1 MVDLWSQFPKIG
13 FGVYNISRSETARSV
28 YDALDVGYR
37 LIDTAAL
44 YGNERQTSQGIRDF
58 LQKHPDIKRDE
69 IVYVSKLWD
78 DSFGS
83 ATDQGFEDSY
93 EEAGE
98 PIDLYLMH
106 SSGSGPEERKQ
117 TWKTLEEKVAEGKVR
132 NLGVSNWGI
141 KHLEELEKYAKVKP
155 VVNQIEVNPW
165 KQMNELVAYCKSK
178 NIHIMVY
185 SPLTM
190 GKTLRDPD
198 LARLSAKYGKS
209 AAQVQLRYLVQR
221 GLVPIPKTTH
231 RQRMI
236 ENLDIFD
243 FKLSSSEIQ
252 SLGDPKQYVMAIPG
266 WDPTRWP

>member
-1 MVDLWSQFPKIG
+1 MVNLINNFPKIG
-13 FGVYNISRSETARSV
+13 FGDYNISRSETAQAV
-28 YDALDVGYR
+28 VNALEVGYR

-44 YGNERQTSQGIRDF
+44 YYNEKETAQGIRDF
-58 LQKHPDIKRDE
+58 LVRNPDVQRSE

-78 DSFGS
+78 DNFGDL
-83 ATDQGFEDSY
+83 TEEGFLDSY
-93 EEAGE
+93 KKAGE

-117 TWKTLEEKVAEGKVR
+117 TWQELEKQVAAGRVK

-141 KHLEELEKYAKVKP
+141 KHLEELEKYAKIKP

-165 KQMNELVAYCKSK
+165 KQMNELVEYCLQR

-190 GKTLRDPD
+190 GKTLKNPE
-198 LARLSAKYGKS
+198 LVELGKKYGKS
-209 AAQVQLRYLVQR
+209 PAQIQLRYLVQR
-221 GLVPIPKTTH
+221 NLTPIPKTVN

-236 ENLDIFD
+236 ENLDVMN
-243 FKLSSSEIQ
+243 FKLTDSEMKSI
-252 SLGDPKQYVMAIPG
+252 GDPNQYIMAIPG
-266 WDPTRWP
+266 WDPTTWH